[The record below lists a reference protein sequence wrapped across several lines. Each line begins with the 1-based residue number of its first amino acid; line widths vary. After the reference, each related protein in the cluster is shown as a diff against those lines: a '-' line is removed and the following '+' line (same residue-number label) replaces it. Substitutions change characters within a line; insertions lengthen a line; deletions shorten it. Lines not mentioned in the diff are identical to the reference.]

1 MSTLHLSFTTA
12 DAYAVA
18 LPQDALDEAYI
29 ADELGADAQTATIE
43 RPTPS
48 LLQPKPGLLIF
59 TILTF
64 TLVALIL
71 AKFAWKPIVTA
82 LEDRERNIEDSLGQA
97 ERALAEAKAIQAD
110 NEKARREAEV
120 QARKILSDAR
130 EDAERTATEL
140 REQAAQ
146 RIAQMEAQASADIE
160 RQKEQALA
168 ELRGEV
174 AGLAISA
181 AEKILREK
189 LDAGEQRRLVDRF
202 IDTLPRN

>member
-18 LPQDALDEAYI
+18 LTPQD
-29 ADELGADAQTATIE
+29 GDASQVDVIGGETQAARDFDQT
-43 RPTPS
+43 PPS
-48 LLQPKPGLLIF
+48 LLQVKPGLLIF
-59 TILTF
+59 TIITF
-64 TLVALIL
+64 LIVAGIL
-71 AKFAWKPIVTA
+71 AKFAWKPIVAA

-168 ELRGEV
+168 ELRSEV
-174 AGLAISA
+174 AGLAITA